1 MDVILSWL
9 QSGLSGVGP
18 LFILLGLLI
27 FVHELGH
34 FMVAKFY
41 GVRVEVFSLGFGKKI
56 LETKRGDTTYCIS
69 VIPLG
74 GYVKMFGDDPTK
86 TVDDEEKQYS
96 FLDKPVF
103 QRIAIVLAGPL
114 MNLFFAGLLFF
125 MIAMIGQDVP
135 GAFVGDVES
144 NKAAYAQGFRSGDK
158 ILSINGEKVQTWKQV
173 DEKVKASAGEE
184 LKFVVQ
190 TENSQES
197 REITATPALG
207 STNNILSPNEKA
219 GRIDGLSLESLSSL
233 IGLADPKGLAAESG
247 LKDLDYIE
255 KVDGKEV
262 VGYRNLEALLY
273 NAWDNG
279 KDSAELTV
287 FQYHIGE
294 EPKPR
299 TVTLDLKFDMEP
311 GGKVTE
317 AVGLESAELYLLR
330 LKPDGPAEQAG
341 LKRGDKIQRIDDLA
355 ITNWDQVLNTIKGV
369 EKEGT
374 SLEIEVLRNGEPV
387 VTKVTPEMTDLMN
400 ARGQEVSRFTVGIYP
415 GLSMAM
421 PPMVLERT
429 SNPVEA
435 LQIGA
440 YKSYEWS
447 KIIVLGIVRMVQGD
461 VSPKNIGSLITIG
474 RYASHS
480 FEAGLS
486 QFLRMMAII
495 SINLFLINL
504 LPVPVLDGGHLVFFS
519 IEALRGAPLSM
530 RKMEIAQQFGLV
542 ILISLMAFALF
553 NDISNLFSAW

>member
-9 QSGLSGVGP
+9 QQGLSGVGP

-34 FMVAKFY
+34 FMVAKFF

-69 VIPLG
+69 MIPLG
-74 GYVKMFGDDPTK
+74 GYVKMFGDDPTQ
-86 TVDDEEKQYS
+86 TVEDAEKPYS

-135 GAFVGDVES
+135 GAFVGDVKES
-144 NKAAYAQGFRSGDK
+144 QIAWQVGFRSGDK
-158 ILSINGEKVQTWKQV
+158 IESINNEKVLTWKEV
-173 DEKVKASAGEE
+173 DEKIRSSAGSQ
-184 LKFVVQ
+184 LKFIVK
-190 TENSQES
+190 TEHTGEV
-197 REITATPALG
+197 REIAATPTLG
-207 STNNILSPNEKA
+207 KTDDILNPNEKV
-219 GRIDGLSLESLSSL
+219 GHIEGLSLESLSSL
-233 IGLADPKGLAAESG
+233 IGVASPSSEAATSG
-247 LKDLDYIE
+247 LKTLDFVE
-255 KVDGKEV
+255 KVDGQDV
-262 VGYRNLEALLY
+262 IGYRNLESLLY
-273 NAWDNG
+273 KAWESNQ
-279 KDSAELTV
+279 KSAELTV

-299 TVTLDLKFDMEP
+299 TVTLDLRFDMEP

-317 AVGLESAELYLLR
+317 VLGIESAELYLLR
-330 LKPDGPAEQAG
+330 LKPDGPAMQAG
-341 LKRGDKIQRIDDLA
+341 LKRGDKIQRIGDLRVD
-355 ITNWDQVLNTIKGV
+355 NWDQVLNTIKGFN
-369 EKEGT
+369 KEGD
-374 SLEIEVLRNGEPV
+374 SLEVEVLRSGEPFI
-387 VTKVTPEMTDLMN
+387 TKVTPQMTELMN
-400 ARGQEVSRFTVGIYP
+400 ARGQEESRFTVGIYP

-421 PPMVLERT
+421 PPAVLERT
-429 SNPVEA
+429 SHPVEA
-435 LQIGA
+435 FKIGA

-447 KIIVLGIVRMVQGD
+447 KIIVLGIVRMIQGD

-504 LPVPVLDGGHLVFFS
+504 LPVPILDGGHLVFFS

>member
-1 MDVILSWL
+1 MILAWL
-9 QSGLSGVGP
+9 QQGLSGVGP

-34 FMVAKFY
+34 FMVAKFF

-74 GYVKMFGDDPTK
+74 GYVKMFGDDPSK
-86 TVDDEEKQYS
+86 TVDDTEKQFS

-135 GAFVGDVES
+135 GAFVGDVAKNQPAWEM
-144 NKAAYAQGFRSGDK
+144 GFRSGDK
-158 ILSINGEKVQTWKQV
+158 IESINGEKVLTWKQV
-173 DEKVKASAGEE
+173 DEKIKASAESALNFIVKTEHTDETRKVIATPTLG
-184 LKFVVQ
+184 K
-190 TENSQES
+190 TEN
-197 REITATPALG
+197 
-207 STNNILSPNEKA
+207 ILKPNEKA
-219 GRIDGLSLESLSSL
+219 GRIAGLSLESLSSL
-233 IGLADPKGLAAESG
+233 IGVTDPNGIAAKSG
-247 LKDLDYIE
+247 LKSLDYVE
-255 KVDGKEV
+255 KVNGQEV
-262 VGYRNLEALLY
+262 VGFRNLEALLHK
-273 NAWDNG
+273 AWKDNQ
-279 KDSAELTV
+279 KTTELTV
-287 FQYHIGE
+287 FEYHIGE

-299 TVTLDLKFDMEP
+299 AVNLNLNFEMEP
-311 GGKVTE
+311 GQKITT
-317 AVGLESAELYLLR
+317 ALGLESAELYLLR
-330 LKPDGPAEQAG
+330 LKPDGPAMQAG
-341 LKRGDKIQRIDDLA
+341 LKRGDKILRIGALQ
-355 ITNWDQVLNTIKGV
+355 ISNWDQVLNTF
-369 EKEGT
+369 KEFNTAGE
-374 SLEIEVLRNGEPV
+374 SIEVEVLRNGQSF
-387 VTKVTPEMTDLMN
+387 VTSVTPQLTDLMN
-400 ARGQEVSRFTVGIYP
+400 AKGQEESRFTVGIYP

-429 SNPVEA
+429 NNPVEA
-435 LQIGA
+435 LKIGA

-447 KIIVLGIVRMVQGD
+447 KIIVLGIVRMIQGD